1 MKFSD
6 PPKDSSSSESPSSS
20 SSEDEPIMN
29 PDHLDAKEHEKTL
42 QDNIVVRKP
51 GASFS
56 SFARPLESATVVI
69 SDNQEEP
76 SSKYVEQAI
85 SSRRD
90 SRGREIDLEER
101 KNIISKFFC

>member
-1 MKFSD
+1 MKFSE
-6 PPKDSSSSESPSSS
+6 PPKDSSSSESQSSS
-20 SSEDEPIMN
+20 SSEDEPIGN
-29 PDHLDAKEHEKTL
+29 PNQLEAKEHEELFK
-42 QDNIVVRKP
+42 DNIALRHP
-51 GASFS
+51 GPT
-56 SFARPLESATVVI
+56 FAIFTRPLESAPVEI
-69 SDNQEEP
+69 NDNQEEP